1 MVDPSLEV
9 RGALFH
15 FLRERSDS
23 SRVDTPFTAEEIF
36 PFITNYFEDCLGT
49 PDELTDGSKWILQS
63 IDLTH
68 AIAYWANDFWK
79 ARSSKERARLMSWLR
94 SVLLDFRQHR
104 ELLATAL
111 TDHLLSQAQVRRG
124 FTVWASDPNL
134 APLFPE
140 LGEVKAT

>member
-1 MVDPSLEV
+1 
-9 RGALFH
+9 
-15 FLRERSDS
+15 
-23 SRVDTPFTAEEIF
+23 
-36 PFITNYFEDCLGT
+36 
-49 PDELTDGSKWILQS
+49 
-63 IDLTH
+63 
-68 AIAYWANDFWK
+68 
-79 ARSSKERARLMSWLR
+79 MSWLR

-111 TDHLLSQAQVRRG
+111 TDHLLSQAQVRKG